1 MLKKAGEEERNP
13 LISVHAENETE
24 DSFHYNPVL
33 IHIAN
38 AILHHQKTAQSECS
52 PKQVGLKVTKIMV
65 ALAIG
70 SANTILFY
78 RVSNALAKDYFD
90 MEETGQTLFSLSNC
104 YANFFLSVYTS
115 LILIELIFQNYF
127 AKKLMQFIP
136 EIPYIEKN
144 KEYRRFALI
153 TGSSLIT
160 SIPTMAPLSN
170 ITEQLLTLVSNAF
183 MYMYALNEVDNI
195 HTTPQE
201 MKTFFE
207 DIRLKIVQSNDT
219 IINLYT
225 LNNGAELLNS
235 LKSYRSSTNPCQSS
249 SNILTKIAIAYSIYG
264 TISVVMP
271 YVLAIIDVLNDPE
284 TEHGFMRYI
293 VSPNATTRL
302 IVAISTGIITN
313 IIFAILSAYFSYNTV
328 LAFHDMFF
336 NTTRLS
342 QKEYP
347 KSWLTLKILQAII
360 LSLSWSTGIKLFL
373 DFFGGPSFENRTQN
387 ELIMMYFGSAVIA
400 LGIYSFNLYSNLQ
413 LVDICMEAVIKICG
427 NQTSKQKLSL
437 LNVVD
442 ELEFYIQFLKRY
454 NQQAYKVTTSKLLVT
469 HSAIWHPLTTL
480 PSTKPASVIVSSEFR
495 RRYDGIG
502 ETMTE
507 ATKPQDDDTEEKS
520 NGSEQLFER

>member
-1 MLKKAGEEERNP
+1 
-13 LISVHAENETE
+13 
-24 DSFHYNPVL
+24 
-33 IHIAN
+33 
-38 AILHHQKTAQSECS
+38 
-52 PKQVGLKVTKIMV
+52 
-65 ALAIG
+65 
-70 SANTILFY
+70 
-78 RVSNALAKDYFD
+78 
-90 MEETGQTLFSLSNC
+90 
-104 YANFFLSVYTS
+104 
-115 LILIELIFQNYF
+115 
-127 AKKLMQFIP
+127 
-136 EIPYIEKN
+136 
-144 KEYRRFALI
+144 
-153 TGSSLIT
+153 
-160 SIPTMAPLSN
+160 
-170 ITEQLLTLVSNAF
+170 
-183 MYMYALNEVDNI
+183 
-195 HTTPQE
+195 
-201 MKTFFE
+201 
-207 DIRLKIVQSNDT
+207 
-219 IINLYT
+219 
-225 LNNGAELLNS
+225 
-235 LKSYRSSTNPCQSS
+235 
-249 SNILTKIAIAYSIYG
+249 
-264 TISVVMP
+264 
-271 YVLAIIDVLNDPE
+271 
-284 TEHGFMRYI
+284 
-293 VSPNATTRL
+293 
-302 IVAISTGIITN
+302 
-313 IIFAILSAYFSYNTV
+313 
-328 LAFHDMFF
+328 MFF